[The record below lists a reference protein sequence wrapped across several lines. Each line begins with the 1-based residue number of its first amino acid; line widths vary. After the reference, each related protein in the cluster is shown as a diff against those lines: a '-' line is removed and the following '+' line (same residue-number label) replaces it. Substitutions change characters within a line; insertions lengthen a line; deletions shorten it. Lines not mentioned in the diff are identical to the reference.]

1 VPGRHRS
8 TSSLGETRLQG
19 RSNLNSELLE
29 GWREMPSSLLL
40 QEINRTEARAQAAEA
55 LLVWPVGALE
65 QHGPHLPVGTDYLT
79 IEAVTRQA
87 AERAAGQIPV
97 VVAPT
102 LPFGSSHHHLP
113 FGGTMSLSTEA
124 YYRTVYELGESLIIS
139 GFRKIFIVNGH
150 GGNNE
155 LLQLVARDLALKH
168 PVSVAAASYWTVA
181 WDALVALDAHK
192 PGRLPGHAGAFE
204 TSVMMALRPELVPQS
219 LPHRDNV
226 VGSDP
231 RSFYRP
237 YRAEHHGSWQAIDG
251 YSDSPDRATAEHGQA
266 YVNAVVETLATA
278 MVEFDGQAK

>member
-1 VPGRHRS
+1 
-8 TSSLGETRLQG
+8 
-19 RSNLNSELLE
+19 
-29 GWREMPSSLLL
+29 MPSRLLL
-40 QEINRTEARAQAAEA
+40 QELTRAESRQIAAET
-55 LLVWPVGALE
+55 LVVWPVGALE

-79 IEAVTRQA
+79 VEALGRRSAQQA
-87 AERAAGQIPV
+87 ADRIPV

-102 LPFGSSHHHLP
+102 LPFGSSQHHLP

-124 YYRTVYELGESLIIS
+124 YYRVAYELGESLITS
-139 GFRKIFIVNGH
+139 GYRKIFIVNGH

-155 LLQLVARDLALKH
+155 ILQLVARDLALKH

-181 WDALVALDAHK
+181 WDALVKLEAHI

-204 TSVMMALRPELVPQS
+204 TSIMLALTPDLIQHP

-251 YSDSPDRATAEHGQA
+251 YSDSPDRGDPERGEA
-266 YVNAVVETLATA
+266 YLAAVVDALADA
-278 MVEFDGQAK
+278 MVEFYGVK